1 MYFFPAKM
9 YVAQIWTALIVINQL
24 IFSSLDCIPGDIK
37 HLWNKK
43 VELDVLVIY
52 RHYTSN
58 EAHKKE
64 KNNISFG
71 VLILLLEKEVYQLL
85 HL

>member
-1 MYFFPAKM
+1 MSLTEA
-9 YVAQIWTALIVINQL
+9 TASTKALGWDENQGVL
-24 IFSSLDCIPGDIK
+24 LSGLPCMS
-37 HLWNKK
+37 NKK